1 MPRSGSPV
9 MIAPRSPP
17 TVTRQP
23 FPEEGKRDA
32 PRLLLPLRWIE
43 WLAQITPSAH
53 SAPAP
58 EANAPLGSLKIDVLL
73 GAVYTRGDQWIGRVL
88 WAHAALAALLA
99 PVRGTWL
106 VALGAS
112 ALLGA
117 TFAAVRHWQPG
128 RFLTRCTA
136 GAVLMGFVFLHCW
149 QLGGRPEARFVFF
162 TAITALLIYR
172 CARCL
177 WPGALVFLALHAAL
191 VLQPAGGFFGETTGP
206 TSLLLFNGLALAHLL
221 GCSAL
226 ALVFQQSTFAQA
238 RRDQLVA
245 RQRARLLDQLDRS
258 LKSETELLEIRRALE
273 ADIEARQVV
282 ETELRRAQS
291 DLGQSNERLQLSIAR
306 ANQLAVD
313 AEAANQAKSAFLAV
327 MSHEIRT
334 PLNGVLGMAAL
345 LAESDLNA
353 DQRSCLDTI
362 STSGHD
368 LLGMFNDVLDYSV
381 IESGQF
387 KIESEPFDLPH
398 CFSEVVDQ
406 FALPAQLKGLHLVA
420 TEVPVVPPCVVGDA
434 GRFRQVIASLLSNA
448 LKFTPAGRVEI
459 TLSSLPLYEPGEF
472 EISVTVSD
480 TGIGVPPA
488 SRAQLFQPFTQ
499 ADGSFTRKYGGTGLG
514 LAISRRLV
522 ELMGGRITYAPGTG
536 GGSVFSFTI
545 QATSHA
551 F

>member
-1 MPRSGSPV
+1 

-17 TVTRQP
+17 PASHPP
-23 FPEEGKRDA
+23 FRAGPPADA

-43 WLAQITPSAH
+43 WLAKITPSPRPTA
-53 SAPAP
+53 AA
-58 EANAPLGSLKIDVLL
+58 ETNAPLGSLKIDVLL
-73 GAVYTRGDQWIGRVL
+73 AAVYARGDQWIGRILCGHVL
-88 WAHAALAALLA
+88 LALLLA
-99 PVRGTWL
+99 PVHGTWL
-106 VALGAS
+106 AALGTS

-117 TFAAVRHWQPG
+117 VFVAVLRGRPG
-128 RFLTRCTA
+128 GIGARCVA
-136 GAVLMGFVFLHCW
+136 GAVLMGFVLLHCW
-149 QLGGRPEARFVFF
+149 QLRDLPEARFGFF
-162 TAITALLIYR
+162 TATSALLIYR

-177 WPGALVFLALHAAL
+177 WPGALAFLAVHALL
-191 VLQPAGGFFGETTGP
+191 VAQPAWGFFGPAPASG
-206 TSLLLFNGLALAHLL
+206 SLLLFNGLALAHLVA
-221 GCSAL
+221 CSAL

-258 LKSETELLEIRRALE
+258 LKSEAELLAIRRALE
-273 ADIEARQVV
+273 ADIEARQIV

-313 AEAANQAKSAFLAV
+313 AEAANHAKSAFLAV

-345 LAESDLNA
+345 LAESDLTA
-353 DQRSCLDTI
+353 DQRSCLETI
-362 STSGHD
+362 NTSGHN
-368 LLGMFNDVLDYSV
+368 LLSMFNDVLDYSI

-387 KIESEPFDLPH
+387 KIEREPFDLPH
-398 CFSEVVDQ
+398 CFSEAVDQ
-406 FALPAQLKGLHLVA
+406 FALPAQQKGLALRQREHPG
-420 TEVPVVPPCVVGDA
+420 VPACVVGDA
-434 GRFRQVIASLLSNA
+434 ARFRQVLASLLSNA
-448 LKFTPAGRVEI
+448 VKFTPAGAIDV
-459 TLSSLPLYEPGEF
+459 TLSALPLYEADEF
-472 EISVTVSD
+472 EITVTVTD

-522 ELMGGRITYAPGTG
+522 EIMGGRIAYAPGVP
-536 GGSVFSFTI
+536 GGSVFSFTLHV
-545 QATSHA
+545 TSHPL
-551 F
+551 